1 MQDSWQPVTHRPG
14 LEAIA
19 ELLLWAGWDRLAD
32 EIYAAIEASTDNTT
46 AETDP
51 EWTEAF
57 R

>member
-32 EIYAAIEASTDNTT
+32 QIYAAIEAYPEEQTDN
-46 AETDP
+46 D
-51 EWTEAF
+51 
-57 R
+57 

>member
-32 EIYAAIEASTDNTT
+32 EIYAAIEASADDTT